1 MQELTLSLCRGPPHP
16 GTPPPGDPPTRGPL
30 HLPSPLPYEMPPK
43 PDATSL
49 SRQTA
54 ASPHFSLPATASSPP
69 QPAQSLSEPQPA
81 PDRVS
86 DPRRLGNYFSELLQG
101 QGGVQLGGEG
111 QCQCG
116 SFMGCYWDYPSK
128 YTQNA
133 KSVLAKLALTGSKS
147 SVVFCL
153 LLAGKML

>member
-16 GTPPPGDPPTRGPL
+16 GTPPPGDPSISHHRCPTRCRPSQMLRACPGKPPRPPISLCRPQHPAPPNL
-30 HLPSPLPYEMPPK
+30 HR
-43 PDATSL
+43 AW
-49 SRQTA
+49 
-54 ASPHFSLPATASSPP
+54 
-69 QPAQSLSEPQPA
+69 PA
-81 PDRVS
+81 PDGVS